1 MSVLSE
7 RDLYESFRT
16 YGVGSNNMPE
26 TELYLPL
33 NHAVDF
39 LNACVE
45 CDFAAARVEGF
56 RYENGIFEPRI
67 AWIADYDGRDPSWI
81 EYQAHA
87 NRFVRD
93 FLEDLKRQGAN
104 VATFVVYSEADYLT
118 LT

>member
-45 CDFAAARVEGF
+45 CDFAAVRVEGF
-56 RYENGIFEPRI
+56 
-67 AWIADYDGRDPSWI
+67 
-81 EYQAHA
+81 
-87 NRFVRD
+87 
-93 FLEDLKRQGAN
+93 
-104 VATFVVYSEADYLT
+104 
-118 LT
+118 